1 MTTATAPATDAKNR
15 KLRNRLIGMV
25 TSDKVNKTRK
35 VVFEYLARHAKY
47 NKYVKRQTV
56 LHVHDEKNESRV
68 GDQVEV
74 MVRGFAEDTMEEPAF
89 YETGW
94 FATVL
99 RYGVTLIGLVLV
111 LLLGVRPILAAL
123 KSRKPAGGGAARPS
137 NGGANAPMPEQAHD
151 AIDRSLL
158 NRQVGAAQKFAEDRP
173 DRAVLAI
180 RQMLNQG
187 KA

>member
-1 MTTATAPATDAKNR
+1 MTTATAPATTAKNR

-74 MVRGFAEDTMEEPAF
+74 MSC
-89 YETGW
+89 
-94 FATVL
+94 
-99 RYGVTLIGLVLV
+99 
-111 LLLGVRPILAAL
+111 RPISKTKTYRLVRIVVKGTQIDTSIIEGEASKMFEKRKAEEAA
-123 KSRKPAGGGAARPS
+123 AAA
-137 NGGANAPMPEQAHD
+137 ANAP
-151 AIDRSLL
+151 
-158 NRQVGAAQKFAEDRP
+158 AAQ
-173 DRAVLAI
+173 
-180 RQMLNQG
+180 Q
-187 KA
+187 